1 MVGGVGGEA
10 AHGQKV
16 RGKKN
21 PGSDRSVRSRVSRT
35 FGALSRLSL
44 TPMLPRAISLSPS
57 LSRSLSNLIPR
68 ETLAGLRS
76 SGKDH

>member
-44 TPMLPRAISLSPS
+44 TPMLP
-57 LSRSLSNLIPR
+57 
-68 ETLAGLRS
+68 
-76 SGKDH
+76 